1 MMTDLVLSLIPLWV
15 LLAGGIVLVWWLMV
29 R

>member
-15 LLAGGIVLVWWLMV
+15 LLAGGILLAWWLMT